1 MTTLLA
7 SVYFKDMPNDNERRS
22 DRFRY
27 LDHMTD
33 SVIEAYGK
41 NMEDAFENSALAL
54 VNTMFDINKIQIMKQ
69 EELSAHGHD
78 MQSLLYDFLEK
89 VIILISVEGFAAA
102 AFKVVISENIGGD
115 DIEGSYSLSAIAKGE
130 AVDLNKHSYKVEVK
144 AITYHEM
151 SIVQEGDEVKIR
163 FLIDL

>member
-1 MTTLLA
+1 MTTLFA
-7 SVYFKDMPNDNERRS
+7 SVYFKDMPRDNDRS
-22 DRFRY
+22 NDRFRY

-41 NMEDAFENSALAL
+41 SMEDAFENSALAL
-54 VNTMFDINKIQIMKQ
+54 VNTMFDISRIQIMKE

-89 VIILISVEGFAAA
+89 VIILISVDGFAAA
-102 AFKVVISENIGGD
+102 AFKVVISENIGS
-115 DIEGSYSLSAIAKGE
+115 DIEGSYSLRAIAKGE

-151 SIVQEGDEVKIR
+151 SIVQEADGVKIR